1 MVVDALLSLLVRTQE
16 YNFVVRSGVFEF
28 PVAGRITAGYRR
40 TFISDLG
47 SRFRF
52 ERNAPTG
59 TPPSEGA
66 MCQAAQDYHVEKQ
79 SRGRPAGCKKTTK
92 AEDKTLMDTFKKLRP
107 PGHGLTSRTLHKALP
122 KKLSMKITPRTCR
135 RRLAEKG
142 YKPEQK
148 MSETD
153 PGAQA
158 RPTYQKHPTHTPP
171 LYNSWA
177 APVAMM
183 ICKCCSQPT
192 ASTIACAPGV
202 ALEFWVGPVYTALC
216 PNPEGLKRRMKFARA
231 HESLTCAA
239 WKAKLQG
246 VGDIKEFTYYPKEL
260 HAKFSKLRAPW
271 TYMTK
276 TEKKLPAFQRP
287 KRWFPKKEYQK
298 VPKGDSIYPHLAVM
312 RVSALKIGRLPV

>member
-1 MVVDALLSLLVRTQE
+1 MFVLVLSFVIVAFSCFPSSFYFSFSFILFLCLVCIALLTLLVFLFVLLLFFLLLYCLLLFLLVLLTHLFFIRAVPISCCFHSRPKRSRSKPRPQRWTCRTGPSATQCATLPKDILACLLPICERSFAKQMVVDALLSLLVRAQE

-28 PVAGRITAGYRR
+28 PIAGRITAGYRR

-79 SRGRPAGCKKTTK
+79 PRGRPAGCKKTTK

-148 MSETD
+148 MSKAD
-153 PGAQA
+153 PGVQA

-177 APVAMM
+177 AP
-183 ICKCCSQPT
+183 
-192 ASTIACAPGV
+192 
-202 ALEFWVGPVYTALC
+202 
-216 PNPEGLKRRMKFARA
+216 
-231 HESLTCAA
+231 
-239 WKAKLQG
+239 LQ
-246 VGDIKEFTYYPKEL
+246 
-260 HAKFSKLRAPW
+260 
-271 TYMTK
+271 
-276 TEKKLPAFQRP
+276 
-287 KRWFPKKEYQK
+287 
-298 VPKGDSIYPHLAVM
+298 
-312 RVSALKIGRLPV
+312 